1 MSTNNTRLSVAVS
14 AVIQALWFAGFQL
27 SPVFSQTYQQPAV
40 PAQPVPNAYGYSNV
54 QSRAQQPVVE
64 NGMQYRLPP
73 RAANAAPFTWPAP
86 TASDLVVTTGPTVEG
101 FKITQY
107 RGLVEGVA
115 VKEPT
120 GMQDLAA
127 SLQGMF
133 AGGQI
138 DAYGQ
143 TVEQSRVQ
151 AYNNLMRR
159 ARGMGANAVIA
170 VRFDNES
177 MSMGKGDFA
186 TAVVCYGTAVVI
198 EPIQTAVR

>member
-1 MSTNNTRLSVAVS
+1 MSTNNTRLTGAVL
-14 AVIQALWFAGFQL
+14 AVIQSLLFAGFQI
-27 SPVFSQTYQQPAV
+27 SPVLAQAYQQPAV
-40 PAQPVPNAYGYSNV
+40 PVQPVPNAYGYPNV
-54 QSRAQQPVVE
+54 QGAAPQPAAE
-64 NGMQYRLPP
+64 SGMQYRLPA
-73 RAANAAPFTWPAP
+73 RTANAAPFTWPAP
-86 TASDLVVTTGPTVEG
+86 SPSDLVVTTGPNVEG
-101 FKITQY
+101 YKITHY
-107 RGLVEGVA
+107 RGLVEGVS

-120 GMQDLAA
+120 GMQDLTA

-143 TVEQSRVQ
+143 TCEQSRVQ

-170 VRFDNES
+170 VRFDNETFS
-177 MSMGKGDFA
+177 MEKGNFA

-198 EPIQTAVR
+198 EPIQAGAK